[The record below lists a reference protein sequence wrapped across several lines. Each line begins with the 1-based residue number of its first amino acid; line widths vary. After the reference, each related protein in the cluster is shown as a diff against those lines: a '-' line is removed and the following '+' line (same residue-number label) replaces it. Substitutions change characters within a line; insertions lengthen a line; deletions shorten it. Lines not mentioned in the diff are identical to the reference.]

1 MAMAG
6 HEFDSG
12 RGHANAI
19 FFNFDF
25 PQNSHDHVWTPLVK
39 LGGACGNRQQFQPP
53 ENFRSRRAMNNI
65 KKRNSKSEVFSCKD
79 STKMKYSRR
88 KYQQSRIYMQNMPP
102 TTDKIDRNILRVL
115 QKDGRVSNVHL
126 AEQVGLS
133 ESACLRRVRLLEQSG
148 IIDRY
153 VMLVNQAAIGKP
165 GNVFV
170 RVTLEG
176 QQKDKLQQFE
186 KAVVAVPEVMECY
199 LMSGDFDYL
208 LRVIVKDNTD
218 YMRVH
223 EKLTGLPGVLR
234 VQSSFALRT
243 VRKTTEL
250 ALDN

>member
-1 MAMAG
+1 
-6 HEFDSG
+6 
-12 RGHANAI
+12 
-19 FFNFDF
+19 
-25 PQNSHDHVWTPLVK
+25 
-39 LGGACGNRQQFQPP
+39 
-53 ENFRSRRAMNNI
+53 
-65 KKRNSKSEVFSCKD
+65 
-79 STKMKYSRR
+79 
-88 KYQQSRIYMQNMPP
+88 MQNMP
-102 TTDKIDRNILRVL
+102 TCDIDKIDRAILRVL
-115 QKDGRVSNVHL
+115 QKDGRVSNVQL
-126 AEQVGLS
+126 ADRVGLS

-153 VMLVNQAAIGKP
+153 VMLINQAAVGKP

-176 QQKDKLQQFE
+176 QQKEKLQQFE
-186 KAVVAVPEVMECY
+186 KTVSAVPEVMECY

-208 LRVIVKDNTD
+208 LRVIIKDNLD

-223 EKLTGLPGVLR
+223 DKLTGLPGVLR